1 MAALKRGLGRG
12 LSDLLGGVAPTEESG
27 NFDSAYPLDA
37 LSPDPDQPRKT
48 FDPEALSQLAESI
61 KSLGVLQPLLARR
74 TEEGAVIV
82 AGERR
87 WRAARMAGLTAVPV
101 WFVRPEAEGKALM
114 SLAENLQR
122 QDLSPLEEAAAM
134 AEVASAF
141 GLKKG
146 DLAARLGISN
156 PQLTAKLKLLE
167 LGEPAQRA
175 LSEGQ
180 ISEGHARVLCR
191 LADATLQLRVLNE
204 TLRLGWSVRQLEGRV
219 RRLLSGGDDAP
230 PKPKARRVGA
240 AVRLSKTIGVKVSVK
255 TDEAGLN
262 TLTLSGLTRG
272 LLDDLLAVLNNYE
285 GLLRPLDDEGRT
297 VRGIKII
304 TEEKQDWLAEE
315 EEE

>member
-12 LSDLLGGVAPTEESG
+12 LSDLLGGVAPMEESG
-27 NFDSAYPLDA
+27 TFDRAFPLSQ

-61 KSLGVLQPLLARR
+61 KNLGVLQPLLARR
-74 TEEGAVIV
+74 TADGAVIV

-87 WRAARMAGLTAVPV
+87 WRAAGMAGLKVVPV
-101 WFVRPEAEGKALM
+101 WFVEPEAEGKALM

-146 DLAARLGISN
+146 DLAARLGISA

-167 LGEPAQRA
+167 LGEPARRA
-175 LSEGQ
+175 LAECR

-191 LADATLQLRVLNE
+191 LTDPMLQLRVLNE

-219 RRLLSGGDDAP
+219 RRLLSEQPAAE
-230 PKPKARRVGA
+230 PKPKARRMGA
-240 AVRLSKTIGVKVSVK
+240 ALRLAKTIGVKVSVK
-255 TDEAGLN
+255 TDAAGLN
-262 TLTLSGLTRG
+262 TLTLSGLSKG
-272 LLDDLLAVLNNYE
+272 LLDDLLEVLNRYE
-285 GLLRPLDDEGRT
+285 GLLRPLDEDGHT

-304 TEEKQDWLAEE
+304 TEEKRDLLDGEDDR
-315 EEE
+315 